1 MVNFYLYYE
10 LLINHLYIN
19 KIKYALALCFCSF
32 ALFAQDYFPKNDG
45 VKTKNTSYQA
55 FTNAKIY
62 ITPTQIIE
70 NGTLLIK
77 DGKVVASGNEV
88 NIPKNTIVVDLNG
101 KSMYPSF
108 IDMYSTFGIKKPESD
123 PGRGQSP
130 QYGPS
135 RSGYYWSDHIM
146 PENKSMD
153 QFKFDGK
160 VAKELMKAGFGVVN
174 THMEDGIVRG
184 TGTLV
189 ALNTDDGNET
199 RILDSQSAQYF
210 SFSKSTAS
218 RQSYPGS
225 IMGSMALLRQM
236 YYDAD
241 WYANGNSKTKDL
253 SLEALNANKSLVQIF
268 GAGSRMNTMRA
279 DKVGD
284 LFGIQYVMLGGG
296 DEYERISDVKATNAS
311 YIIPINFQNAYDV
324 ENTFLSRSLALSDMK
339 SWNQEPANA
348 KILAENGINFAFTT
362 HELKSPKT
370 FIPNLIKVVSY
381 GLSKEKALQAL
392 TTIPAQLLGK
402 SSEIGSLQNGAYAN
416 FLITSGDIFEK
427 KTKLYENWVQ
437 GHKTVLEDMN
447 TQDLRGDYEFNI
459 AGEAYNMTL
468 KGTPS
473 KLKSEITSDGKKRG
487 SKVTYASD
495 WLNIQMTTK
504 DSTEQKFI
512 RLIANVSYG
521 NTLNGTAIY
530 PDGNEMTFYAKKVET
545 VEKSSENKEETTE
558 NEDADEKED
567 SEDGEKNDANDD
579 TGTDVAYTVKKIMP
593 ITYPNM
599 AYGFTELPKAET
611 LLFKNATVWTN
622 ENDGI
627 LENTDVLIKNGK
639 ISKIGTNLSAGNA
652 RVIDATGKHLTSGVI
667 DEHSHIAAASIN
679 EGGHNSSAEVS
690 IEDVIDD
697 EDVDIYRNLAGGV
710 TSIQILH
717 GSANPIGGRSAIIKL
732 KWGESAANLIYDE
745 SPKFIKFAL
754 GENVKQSNWG
764 DNARNRF
771 PQTRMGVEQLYI
783 DYFTRAKAYDAA
795 KKSGAPYRKDVE
807 MDVIA
812 EILNSER
819 FISCH
824 SYVQSEINM
833 LMKVAEKFDFKIN
846 TFTHILEGY
855 KVADKMAK
863 HGAGGSTFSDWW
875 AYKYEVND
883 AIPYNAAIMHNAGVV
898 VAINSDDGEM
908 SRRLN
913 QEAAKS
919 VKYGGV
925 SEEDAWKFVTL
936 NPAKLLH
943 IDDRV
948 GSIKVGKD
956 ADVVLWSDHPMSI
969 YAKAEQTIIEGVT
982 YFDLK
987 RDEMMRSQIKK
998 EKSELIN
1005 EMMKAKNKGLKTQPI
1020 KKKEKDQMH
1029 CDYLDHAQH

>member
-1 MVNFYLYYE
+1 M
-10 LLINHLYIN
+10 N
-19 KIKYALALCFCSF
+19 KIKFAIALCFCSF

-45 VKTKNTSYQA
+45 VKTENTSYQA

-62 ITPTQIIE
+62 VTPIQIIE

-77 DGKVVASGNEV
+77 YGKVIASGNQI
-88 NIPKNTIVVDLNG
+88 NIPKNTIVVDLTG
-101 KSMYPSF
+101 KSIYPSF
-108 IDMYSTFGIKKPESD
+108 IDMYSTFGVKKPERSS
-123 PGRGQSP
+123 GRGQSP

-135 RSGYYWSDHIM
+135 RSGYYWSDHVM
-146 PENKSMD
+146 PENKSIN
-153 QFKFDGK
+153 QFKFDAK
-160 VAKELMKAGFGVVN
+160 NAKELMQAGFGVVN

-189 ALNTDDGNET
+189 ALNSNDGNES
-199 RILDSQSAQYF
+199 RIIDPNSAQYF
-210 SFSKSTAS
+210 SFSKSVAS

-225 IMGSMALLRQM
+225 MMGSMALLRQM

-241 WYANGNSKTKDL
+241 WYAKGNSKTKDL
-253 SLEALNANKSLVQIF
+253 SLEALNANKGLVQIF
-268 GAGSRMNTMRA
+268 AAGSRMNAMRA

-296 DEYERISDVKATNAS
+296 DEYERISDVKATNAP

-324 ENTFLSRSLALSDMK
+324 ENAFLSRSLSLSDMK
-339 SWNQEPANA
+339 AWNQEPANA
-348 KILAENGINFAFTT
+348 KILADNGIRFAFTT

-370 FIPNLIKVVSY
+370 FMPNLIKAVEY

-392 TTIPAQLLGK
+392 TTVPAQLLGK
-402 SSEIGSLQNGAYAN
+402 SSQIGSLKNGAYAN

-427 KTKLYENWVQ
+427 KTTLYENWVQ
-437 GHKTVLEDMN
+437 GQKTVLEDMN
-447 TQDLRGDYEFNI
+447 TKDLTGDYEFNL
-459 AGEAYNMTL
+459 AGESYKMSL
-468 KGTPS
+468 KGKPN

-487 SKVTYASD
+487 SKVSFVED
-495 WLNIQMTTK
+495 WINIAMTTK
-504 DSTEQKFI
+504 DSSEQKFI
-512 RLIANVSYG
+512 RLIANATNSNG
-521 NTLNGTAIY
+521 LNGKAIY
-530 PDGNEMTFYAKKVET
+530 PNGNEMTFFAKKMESV
-545 VEKSSENKEETTE
+545 KKPSEDKEEKNNKTMT
-558 NEDADEKED
+558 AKE
-567 SEDGEKNDANDD
+567 
-579 TGTDVAYTVKKIMP
+579 IMP

-599 AYGFTELPKAET
+599 AYGFAELPKAET

-622 ENDGI
+622 EKEGI

-639 ISKIGTNLSAGNA
+639 IAKIGKNLSDSNA

-697 EDVDIYRNLAGGV
+697 EDIDIYRTLAGGV
-710 TSIQILH
+710 TSIQLLH

-732 KWGESAANLIYDE
+732 KWGESAANLIYDD

-795 KKSGAPYRKDVE
+795 KKSGKPYRKDVE

-812 EILNSER
+812 EILNKER

-833 LMKVAEKFDFKIN
+833 LMKVAEKFDFNIN

-855 KVADKMAK
+855 KVADKMAQ
-863 HGAGGSTFSDWW
+863 HGVGGSTFSDWW

-883 AIPYNAAIMHNAGVV
+883 AIPYNAAIMHNAGVL

-919 VKYGGV
+919 VKYGGI

-943 IDDRV
+943 IDNRV

-956 ADVVLWSDHPMSI
+956 ADVVLWTDHPMSI
-969 YAKAEQTIIEGVT
+969 YAKAEKTIIEGVT

-987 RDEMMRSQIKK
+987 RDEMMRAQIKK

-1029 CDYLDHAQH
+1029 CDYLDHVHH